1 MAGPNATKSIF
12 LALGANF
19 AIAVAKGVAAFITS
33 SGSMLAEAIHSLA
46 DCGNQGLLLYGLKH
60 SKKAPSPDHPL
71 GYGRAIYFWSFIVAL
86 MLFSMGGLFSIY
98 EGIHKLGSTEPLNKP
113 WIAIGVLIF
122 GIFVEGAALAGCIR
136 EVNKERGNRSLWTW
150 FRESRRSELIVIL
163 GEDAAAICGLSFAL
177 VAVSLAMVTGNPIWD
192 AIGSIGIGV
201 LLVIVAFFIAKEV
214 MALLIGQSAEP
225 HIEKEIRDF
234 IESQE
239 DIEKVFNL
247 LTMQLGNDIMV
258 ATKAQMKPLPSSD
271 AVAEAI
277 NRCEAAMKEKFPQ
290 ILWSFFE
297 PDIRD

>member
-98 EGIHKLGSTEPLNKP
+98 EGIHKLGSTQPLNKP

-122 GIFVEGAALAGCIR
+122 GIFVEGSKPLSVELIQAAL
-136 EVNKERGNRSLWTW
+136 KYSL
-150 FRESRRSELIVIL
+150 SR
-163 GEDAAAICGLSFAL
+163 
-177 VAVSLAMVTGNPIWD
+177 
-192 AIGSIGIGV
+192 
-201 LLVIVAFFIAKEV
+201 
-214 MALLIGQSAEP
+214 
-225 HIEKEIRDF
+225 
-234 IESQE
+234 
-239 DIEKVFNL
+239 
-247 LTMQLGNDIMV
+247 
-258 ATKAQMKPLPSSD
+258 
-271 AVAEAI
+271 
-277 NRCEAAMKEKFPQ
+277 
-290 ILWSFFE
+290 
-297 PDIRD
+297 

>member
-98 EGIHKLGSTEPLNKP
+98 EGIHKLSATEPLNKP

-122 GIFVEGAALAGCIR
+122 GMIVEGGALAGCIR
-136 EVNKERGNRSLWTW
+136 EVNKVRGDRSLWTW

-163 GEDAAAICGLSFAL
+163 GEDAAALCGLTFAL
-177 VAVSLAMVTGNPIWD
+177 IAVSLAMVTGNPIWD

-201 LLVIVAFFIAKEV
+201 LLVIVAFFIA
-214 MALLIGQSAEP
+214 
-225 HIEKEIRDF
+225 
-234 IESQE
+234 
-239 DIEKVFNL
+239 
-247 LTMQLGNDIMV
+247 
-258 ATKAQMKPLPSSD
+258 
-271 AVAEAI
+271 
-277 NRCEAAMKEKFPQ
+277 
-290 ILWSFFE
+290 
-297 PDIRD
+297 